1 VYRGGEGLA
10 TQVAIGPEEGLQD
23 ASRIMGDNLV
33 SLRKADLTHYGGSL
47 RAAKQAELDKALK
60 LALDVG

>member
-10 TQVAIGPEEGLQD
+10 TQVAIGPEEGLQH

-33 SLRKADLTHYGGSL
+33 
-47 RAAKQAELDKALK
+47 
-60 LALDVG
+60 